1 MLRIMWFSLSL
12 VIDTEPRSRFTIKKD
27 FVYNF
32 QYVLKLE
39 PIIKIRSKFGPKHKK
54 RIYER
59 SFKQAESGG

>member
-1 MLRIMWFSLSL
+1 MLRIMQFSLSL

-39 PIIKIRSKFGPKHKK
+39 PIIKIRSKT
-54 RIYER
+54 
-59 SFKQAESGG
+59 